1 MKAICSPI
9 SSRRHEDTEWT
20 MVSIVSSPAVVTG
33 SYDDLAGDV
42 LSELANKYLRVSL
55 FNS

>member
-1 MKAICSPI
+1 
-9 SSRRHEDTEWT
+9 